1 MDYGRFV
8 RTHGPRWTQFER
20 DLQAAAGGGRPGYQ
34 DLEDLA
40 VGYRQVLH
48 DYAVARTR
56 FGETGA
62 AERLR
67 GLTLEAT
74 HFLHEEH
81 GEGGAGI
88 LWFFARRFP
97 RAFREHLAF
106 ILVALALFAVAVFF
120 GLTLTVAQPAVGLSF
135 LGPTAVEGMK
145 EGRLWTE
152 SLVSS
157 VPPALSSSGIATNN
171 MGVAITGWAGG
182 ALFGL
187 GALYVVLLNGFM
199 LGAIV
204 AATWQY
210 SLAGDLLA
218 FVSAHGPLEITL
230 ILVTAAGG
238 LGLGHALVAATDRP
252 RRVVVEERSRSAL
265 VLLLGCLPWFVV
277 LGIVEALLSPSP
289 ALSTSLKI
297 AVGLSLEA
305 AFLTVALHSPS
316 AERGSRRNRP

>member
-1 MDYGRFV
+1 MDYARFV
-8 RTHGPRWTQFER
+8 RTHSARWTQFER
-20 DLQAAAGGGRPGYQ
+20 NLQAAARGARPTYQ

-40 VGYRQVLH
+40 VGYRQILH

-62 AERLR
+62 ALRLR

-74 HFLHEEH
+74 HFLHEERS
-81 GEGGAGI
+81 EGGTGI
-88 LWFFARRFP
+88 WSFFTRRFP
-97 RAFREHLAF
+97 QAFREHVPF
-106 ILVALALFAVAVFF
+106 ILTAFALFAAAGFF

-135 LGPTAVEGMK
+135 LGPAAVEGMK

-182 ALFGL
+182 ALFGV

-204 AATWQY
+204 AATWQF

-230 ILVTAAGG
+230 ILVTAGGG
-238 LGLGHALVAATDRP
+238 LNLGHALVAATDRP
-252 RRVVVEERSRSAL
+252 RRFVVEERSRSAL
-265 VLLLGCLPWFVV
+265 VLLLGCLPWFIV

-289 ALSTSLKI
+289 ALSPSLKV

-305 AFLTVALHSPS
+305 AFLAVAL
-316 AERGSRRNRP
+316 RGGS